1 MELIY
6 ARWLAWGSRAGLAVL
21 VLAFLAYVAGLA
33 APLVALEDLP
43 RLWVLPLEHYLAE
56 SGAPVG
62 WDWLSVAAKG
72 DYANL
77 AGIALLG
84 LVSVACYVR
93 LLPELLRR
101 GERVLA
107 AIAAAQILVLAAAAL
122 GFFTGGG

>member
-21 VLAFLAYVAGLA
+21 VLAFLAYAAGLA

-62 WDWLSVAAKG
+62 WDWLSVAVKG

-84 LVSVACYVR
+84 LVSLACYVR
-93 LLPELLRR
+93 LLPELLQR

>member
-21 VLAFLAYVAGLA
+21 VLAFLAYAAGLA

-84 LVSVACYVR
+84 LVSLACYVR
-93 LLPELLRR
+93 LLPELLQR